1 MLEYVPSD
9 AIIRIAQGDGAHDK
23 MEVEI
28 SSNYSVS
35 KAGIAIAQTVN
46 AGFTLYKSKGDQLTH
61 YGYAAFGLT
70 VIPYIIM
77 SILNLIAQAV
87 TPDFSTFYLVHSE
100 ELEEA
105 RRRGGVF
112 DGVVGSLVPSIPK
125 VSEARSTWIVK
136 ETITGKSNL
145 RHATT
150 VKRQGRSWKDKLSSV
165 PGCFIIFMH
174 LSSSN

>member
-9 AIIRIAQGDGAHDK
+9 AKIRIAQGDGTHSK

-35 KAGIAIAQTVN
+35 KAGVAIAQTVN

-77 SILNLIAQAV
+77 SVLNLLAQAV
-87 TPDFSTFYLVHSE
+87 TPDFPTFYLVHSE

-112 DGVVGSLVPSIPK
+112 DGVVGSLVPSIPTDG
-125 VSEARSTWIVK
+125 EARSTWIVK
-136 ETITGKSNL
+136 ETINGK
-145 RHATT
+145 
-150 VKRQGRSWKDKLSSV
+150 
-165 PGCFIIFMH
+165 
-174 LSSSN
+174 